1 MCKINKIIT
10 IATPSFNQGE
20 FLSRTI
26 ESIWSQEGGFYI
38 QHIIAD
44 GGSTDNSVDII
55 KKYDK
60 LLKEGDYPIKCKGIE
75 LIWWSKKDKGQADA
89 LNKCFEK
96 AKGNILGWLNS
107 DDTYCS
113 NKSLQYI
120 FEVFRNKDVDIVI
133 GNAYYIDEKDNIKN
147 DYSYIKK
154 IGVGIIGDLI
164 FEKNLLQN
172 NFIPQP
178 STFFAK
184 EVYKKIGVENK
195 WHYFMDW
202 VMWIEALKNNFNFYK
217 MNEYLGNL
225 RSQKNA
231 KTVIRGINFY
241 TEKLRF
247 YKKYKIWGLN
257 RIYCYFMI
265 VEDKID
271 KIPVV
276 DRWLNF
282 LFRELIKLL
291 GFIKKRLFKKSNPV
305 G

>member
-44 GGSTDNSVDII
+44 GGSTDNSVDVI

-60 LLKEGDYPIKCKGIE
+60 LLKEDDYPIKCKGIE

-113 NKSLQYI
+113 NKSLYYV
-120 FEVFRNKDVDIVI
+120 FETFKNKKADLVT
-133 GNAYYIDEKDNIKN
+133 GNAYYIDEEDNIKFP
-147 DYSYIKK
+147 SRFIKNIK
-154 IGVGIIGDLI
+154 ERFLDKSDL
-164 FEKNLLQN
+164 KNLLQ
-172 NFIPQP
+172 FDYIPQP
-178 STFFAK
+178 STFFSSRI
-184 EVYKKIGVENK
+184 YSKIKIDNS
-195 WHYFMDW
+195 WYYSMDW
-202 VMWIEALKNNFNFYK
+202 DFWVKVLKNGYNSYK
-217 MNEYLGNL
+217 TNRFIGNL
-225 RSQKNA
+225 RNHKNA
-231 KTVIRGINFY
+231 KTVLRYISFY
-241 TEKLRF
+241 QEKLVF
-247 YKKYKIWGLN
+247 YKKYQVWGLN

-265 VEDKID
+265 IDDKIGE
-271 KIPVV
+271 IPIIGK
-276 DRWLNF
+276 WLNF
-282 LFRELIKLL
+282 LFREIIKLL
-291 GFIKKRLFKKSNPV
+291 GFIKKKFLKKSNPV